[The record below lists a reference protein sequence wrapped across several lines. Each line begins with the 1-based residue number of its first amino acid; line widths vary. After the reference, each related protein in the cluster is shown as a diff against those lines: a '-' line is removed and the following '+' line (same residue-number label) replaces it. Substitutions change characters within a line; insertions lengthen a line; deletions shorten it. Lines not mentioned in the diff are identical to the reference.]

1 MHPTVAAPTIKLN
14 NRLIP
19 EDIQAINKLM
29 TMVSL
34 VAELRRSVYVCF
46 AAGINESTLN
56 DVHNTD
62 TSFDQKGVVEVE
74 LVVVELV
81 VELVVVELVELV
93 VVELVELGGSILYM
107 VLYTMCG
114 YQSTYMTNNVLVEST
129 KCQKYTYIVWGYYS
143 IGLSR

>member
-1 MHPTVAAPTIKLN
+1 
-14 NRLIP
+14 
-19 EDIQAINKLM
+19 M

-74 LVVVELV
+74 LVELVVVELG
-81 VELVVVELVELV
+81 VVELVELV

>member
-74 LVVVELV
+74 LGVVELV
-81 VELVVVELVELV
+81 LVNVVELG

-114 YQSTYMTNNVLVEST
+114 YQSTYMTNNILVESA

>member
-81 VELVVVELVELV
+81 ELVVVEL

-114 YQSTYMTNNVLVEST
+114 YQSTYMTNNILVVST
-129 KCQKYTYIVWGYYS
+129 KCQKYTYIVWGRYS